1 MEQCIKIKCQAVYNI
16 SKIRTYL
23 GDTSAHILIHA
34 LLHSHL
40 DYCNNLLT
48 GLPNHLVHKL
58 QLVQNSAARVLCQVS
73 KREHIR
79 TVLKQLY

>member
-40 DYCNNLLT
+40 DYCNSLLT
-48 GLPNHLVHKL
+48 GLPTFYHLVRKTE
-58 QLVQNSAARVLCQVS
+58 VS
-73 KREHIR
+73 TEFCSSGA
-79 TVLKQLY
+79 LSSL